1 MVEMFSPW
9 TALAGGAALGLAA
22 LLLLALVGRV
32 AGISGIVGGL
42 VMPAA
47 ARVEIVWRVV
57 FVAGL
62 LVGGLIAVVAMP
74 STMSMRG
81 APGIAVAVIAGLLV
95 GVGTR
100 LGSGCTS
107 GHGICGMSR
116 LSRRSIAATMTFMAT
131 GAAIAFVVRTLG
143 VVR

>member
-1 MVEMFSPW
+1 MAETFTPW

-22 LLLLALVGRV
+22 LLLLALVGRI

-42 VMPAA
+42 VAPTA

-62 LVGGLIAVVAMP
+62 LVGGLIALVAMP

-100 LGSGCTS
+100 LGGGCTS
-107 GHGICGMSR
+107 GHGVCGIAR
-116 LSRRSIAATMTFMAT
+116 LSPRSIAATMVFMGT
-131 GAAIAFVVRTLG
+131 GMAIAFAVRTLG
-143 VVR
+143 IVR

>member
-1 MVEMFSPW
+1 MAETFTPW

-22 LLLLALVGRV
+22 LLLLALVGRI

-42 VMPAA
+42 VAPTA

-62 LVGGLIAVVAMP
+62 LVGGLIALVAMP

-81 APGIAVAVIAGLLV
+81 LAARPGTDVLPTCSSSRTRSPRTARIASA
-95 GVGTR
+95 
-100 LGSGCTS
+100 
-107 GHGICGMSR
+107 
-116 LSRRSIAATMTFMAT
+116 SRR
-131 GAAIAFVVRTLG
+131 
-143 VVR
+143 